1 MPDTAASDSSDAG
14 RRPSHGRSQGSS
26 PGPSPAGSSPA
37 GSSPAGSS
45 PAGSSQ
51 GDRRHALRPTGALRL
66 RHIEVLRA
74 VMTAGTV
81 TGAARLLNVTQP
93 AVTKILQHAEDQLGL
108 ALFRRVKGR
117 LQRTPEA
124 IALEPEIERIYAGI
138 DDLIALSRSLRSDR
152 ETVLRVG
159 VAGVLETGPV
169 PLAVARVARQSP
181 DLEIRLGVR
190 EPGAMQAAVA
200 SREDDLI
207 FAFDAP
213 RCVDVEVEVVA
224 ECGLVAAV
232 PADRAS
238 ALPAMLGPDAL
249 RGERLIALPREDA
262 LGAAAAAATEGGTHR
277 RARTEV
283 ASPRTALGLVGGGLG
298 IAIVDPFS
306 ALMADPERVAL
317 RALSVP
323 ASVRLCAVR
332 SARGRRPALERAV
345 TDAVATAAR
354 DLMEQVR
361 ARLTRG

>member
-1 MPDTAASDSSDAG
+1 
-14 RRPSHGRSQGSS
+14 
-26 PGPSPAGSSPA
+26 
-37 GSSPAGSS
+37 
-45 PAGSSQ
+45 
-51 GDRRHALRPTGALRL
+51 
-66 RHIEVLRA
+66 VLRA

-169 PLAVARVARQSP
+169 PLAVARIARQNP
-181 DLEIRLGVR
+181 DLEIRLGIR
-190 EPGAMQAAVA
+190 EAGAMQAAVA
-200 SREDDLI
+200 SREDDLV

-213 RCVDVEVEVVA
+213 RCADVEVETVA
-224 ECGLVAAV
+224 ECRLLAAV

-238 ALPAMLGPDAL
+238 ALPAVLCPDAL
-249 RGERLIALPREDA
+249 RGERLIGLPREDA
-262 LGAAAAAATEGGTHR
+262 LGAAAASALAEAGLHR

-306 ALMADPERVAL
+306 ALAADPERVAL

-323 ASVRLCAVR
+323 AAVRLCAVR

-345 TDAVATAAR
+345 TDAVAAAAR
-354 DLMEQVR
+354 DLMEEVR
-361 ARLTRG
+361 ARLPRA